1 MPYKALIR
9 QRLTRLA
16 SELESIGCRGLEKK
30 LSEYPAGYL
39 GKLENLE
46 AELSLAKCLS
56 EFLGVPA
63 ELLSGPLPD
72 ILFRT
77 PRGLLYIEVEH
88 KSSSAILSDLLNPDP
103 AIFPS
108 FRRSKKGWE
117 RAAYRL
123 HKLQQ
128 RLNVDIQPYVGSA
141 FQESVWSRTEREQ
154 KEKLCQKIIENLIE
168 DLKNIPPNST
178 KKLCYPNVHFQI
190 SPAKY
195 FPPLIKGQAPLEA
208 HIVHTRPIP
217 GIDKISLQEWLSHAI
232 RRKNKKHR
240 KIRKLTRQKTFYLVA
255 LVIDEAIAYDGH
267 DLASV
272 VFGPLESDK
281 PNLYRRTPPK
291 ASRLIDRAHNNGW
304 DRVLTAARFSTEKT
318 TRNPLDIGIYF
329 RPRESGHL
337 DGILALNYLK
347 KIQFLPNIF
356 SKRKHSGLQQLFPHH
371 LHFS

>member
-1 MPYKALIR
+1 
-9 QRLTRLA
+9 
-16 SELESIGCRGLEKK
+16 
-30 LSEYPAGYL
+30 
-39 GKLENLE
+39 NLE

-168 DLKNIPPNST
+168 DLKNIPPNS
-178 KKLCYPNVHFQI
+178 
-190 SPAKY
+190 
-195 FPPLIKGQAPLEA
+195 
-208 HIVHTRPIP
+208 
-217 GIDKISLQEWLSHAI
+217 
-232 RRKNKKHR
+232 
-240 KIRKLTRQKTFYLVA
+240 
-255 LVIDEAIAYDGH
+255 
-267 DLASV
+267 
-272 VFGPLESDK
+272 
-281 PNLYRRTPPK
+281 
-291 ASRLIDRAHNNGW
+291 
-304 DRVLTAARFSTEKT
+304 
-318 TRNPLDIGIYF
+318 
-329 RPRESGHL
+329 
-337 DGILALNYLK
+337 
-347 KIQFLPNIF
+347 
-356 SKRKHSGLQQLFPHH
+356 
-371 LHFS
+371 